1 MDALILRLFL
11 HVWSAKSQSTPK
23 LRPMADDAITRSG
36 MEGLGS
42 LVYICVRVTVYSYGS
57 QWRGFNL
64 YREIYKLYLKKLS
77 MAFFS
82 Y

>member
-1 MDALILRLFL
+1 MYSQQR
-11 HVWSAKSQSTPK
+11 AKDPQ
-23 LRPMADDAITRSG
+23 LRPVADDAITRGG

-42 LVYICVRVTVYSYGS
+42 LVYICVRVAVYSYGS

-64 YREIYKLYLKKLS
+64 YREIYKLYKKLS